1 MPLYSIFECH
11 LCLAGE
17 SKLRLDRLTLKMFV
31 HSIRQKPHCEGFFR
45 ERLIF
50 NGKASSKQHVNYKIR
65 KLEGET
71 YVMLDADEADGV
83 IVDNEYNQDQD
94 SGHLLSTVIAR
105 KLSASSTA
113 LHAKESRFALDLER
127 DEVVLKSC
135 AETEDSGNDGA
146 INQPSL

>member
-1 MPLYSIFECH
+1 
-11 LCLAGE
+11 
-17 SKLRLDRLTLKMFV
+17 
-31 HSIRQKPHCEGFFR
+31 
-45 ERLIF
+45 
-50 NGKASSKQHVNYKIR
+50 
-65 KLEGET
+65 
-71 YVMLDADEADGV
+71 MLDADEADGV
-83 IVDNEYNQDQD
+83 IVNNEYNRDQD

-113 LHAKESRFALDLER
+113 QHAKESRFALDLER